1 MRRIHYAWIILLLAF
16 VAIATGTGV
25 RLAFGSFVH
34 PWENEFG
41 VGRSITSL
49 IATISFVVYGLSQPV
64 VGRWA
69 DSGGPGG
76 VLAGSMLMV
85 AAGLALSYFGANIW
99 MVGLAFGLVA
109 SMGFAGVSQVPGS
122 VAVARWFNGRRGL
135 AMAILTLASSVGQM
149 TLAPAAIFLNDSLG
163 WRHTVL
169 IFAVGL
175 AVLAPLVYWLL
186 KPSPAAA
193 GMIPY
198 GAEEGLAAAAPVKK
212 PADWGGLGKVL
223 KNSNFWWLA
232 IPYFVC
238 GITTTGLID
247 THLVPFA
254 YDNHLPQATTAFAVA
269 LLAAFNSTGVMISG
283 YLSDRMPRRYLLA
296 FLYGVRGLTFL
307 FLMTVK
313 SPEALLIFSVVYGL
327 VDFST
332 VPPTISLSADLFG
345 SGNVGL
351 VYGLV
356 SLSHQLGSA
365 TGAFAPGVLR
375 DLTGGYHSSFL
386 LGAGALVFATILSL
400 WLQERP
406 RNEATVAA

>member
-1 MRRIHYAWIILLLAF
+1 MRRIHYAWFILLLAF

-25 RLAFGSFVH
+25 RLAFGSFIPH
-34 PWENEFG
+34 WEHEFG
-41 VGRSITSL
+41 VGRSVTSL
-49 IATISFVVYGLSQPV
+49 IGTISFVVYGLSQPV

-69 DSGGPGG
+69 DRGGPGG

-85 AAGLALSYFGANIW
+85 AAGLTLSYFGMNVW
-99 MVGLAFGLVA
+99 MVGAAFGLVA

-122 VAVARWFNGRRGL
+122 VAVARWFGARRSL
-135 AMAILTLASSVGQM
+135 ALAIVSMASSVGQM

-163 WRHTVL
+163 WRYTV
-169 IFAVGL
+169 IVYAVGL
-175 AVLAPLVYWLL
+175 AVLAPFVYWLL
-186 KPSPAAA
+186 KPSPAAV
-193 GMIPY
+193 GMLPY
-198 GAEEGLAAAAPVKK
+198 GSEAVEAAPATKM
-212 PADWGGLGKVL
+212 PAADWGGLGQVL
-223 KNSNFWWLA
+223 KSANFWWLA

-254 YDNHLPQATTAFAVA
+254 HDSHLPQASTALAVA
-269 LLAAFNSTGVMISG
+269 VLATFNSAGVMISG
-283 YLSDRMPRRYLLA
+283 YLSDRIPRRYLLA

-313 SPEALLIFSVVYGL
+313 SPEALLVFSVVYGL

-345 SGNVGL
+345 SNNVGL

-356 SLSHQLGSA
+356 SLSHQIGSA
-365 TGAFAPGVLR
+365 LGAFAPGVLR
-375 DLTGGYHSSFL
+375 DLTGGYQSSFL
-386 LGAGALVFATILSL
+386 AGAGALVVATILSL
-400 WLQERP
+400 WLRERP